1 MAVSLSCKKS
11 VGRQHRHSAVNN
23 IIHRALIAAHVSSR
37 LDPSGLFRSDG
48 KRPDGV
54 SIDPWRCTWPCSLIL
69 VPVGCNLPRNI
80 CSIIICNC
88 GAAAGAVAEQAEV
101 NKQRIK
107 YINTLT
113 RLDYCHFIILV
124 AKETAGVFGP
134 RTTEF
139 LKDLGHRIKQVSGE
153 ANSC

>member
-1 MAVSLSCKKS
+1 MAMQL
-11 VGRQHRHSAVNN
+11 HSSAGGMQSAQK
-23 IIHRALIAAHVSSR
+23 HLLHH
-37 LDPSGLFRSDG
+37 
-48 KRPDGV
+48 
-54 SIDPWRCTWPCSLIL
+54 
-69 VPVGCNLPRNI
+69 
-80 CSIIICNC
+80 ICNC

-139 LKDLGHRIKQVSGE
+139 LKDLGHRIKLVSGE